1 MRSFLYSIGAALGLT
16 LGLNAQSQAVFVFES
31 NDPAGTGFNDATRTE
46 DIPIVESGLL
56 DIVGDNPGATLG
68 ELRLNVL
75 RAAGDAWAQFLLSD
89 VPIEVDVAFLDQGG
103 LSGGSITLASAS
115 VATLVSNF
123 TGAIEPNTF
132 YPVALA
138 NSLAGRDLRTAIPD
152 INVNVNSN
160 AELSGDLLPGGGLP
174 GLVWYYG
181 LDNNAPAGTI
191 DFLSVLTHELGHGL
205 GFSSTV
211 NLSNGQYIFG
221 SPDIYARHIFDTE
234 AQQLWTNMTAA
245 QRLASASN
253 DPNLTWDGEFV
264 RNAVDGV
271 SPFLQSGLAVNPE
284 GSLPAQQA
292 DFGGALSLT
301 GLSGRVILTDDG
313 STADGTGGNTG
324 TTRDAAQDIINGSEV
339 SGNIALIERGVET
352 FYAKVQRAEAVGA
365 SAVILYNNRDG
376 DATLAPT
383 GTLVAPIPT
392 IPVVFISENSGA
404 ELLAMLAADPNTQ
417 VNVTPSVVITGDGGE
432 TEFRAR
438 LNAPAAIQPGSSI
451 SHWSPAV
458 SPNLLMEPSINPN
471 LDNALDLSPVLMRDL
486 GWRTTRVNVPH
497 VNYSQWLA
505 ENGLTVGAPNAL
517 VEDDADGD
525 GVSNLLEYFSGTN
538 PVDESS
544 IPRSSL
550 TANTS
555 TGASSTG
562 GSTSSTLTFS
572 IERDR
577 TPSDLRFE
585 LEGSQDLG
593 SIDAWQSMNVPF
605 RTSPLTGEREQV
617 DFSIDTSSAPASFF
631 RLRVEQE

>member
-1 MRSFLYSIGAALGLT
+1 MRLFFYFVCTALGLT

-46 DIPIVESGLL
+46 DIPIVQSGLL

-103 LSGGSITLASAS
+103 FSGGRITLASAS
-115 VATLVSNF
+115 VATLLSNF

-138 NSLAGRDLRTAIPD
+138 NSLAGRDLRAGIAD

-174 GLVWYYG
+174 ALVWYYG

-191 DFLSVLTHELGHGL
+191 DLLSVLTHELGHGL

-245 QRLASASN
+245 QRFASASN

-264 RNAVDGV
+264 RNAVNGV
-271 SPFLQSGLAVNPE
+271 SPFLQSGLAVNAE
-284 GSLPAQQA
+284 GSFSAQQA
-292 DFGGALSLT
+292 NFGGMLSLT
-301 GLSGRVILTDDG
+301 GLSGLVVLTDDG
-313 STADGTGGNTG
+313 STADGSGGNTG
-324 TTRDAAQDIINGSEV
+324 TTRDAAQDIINGAEV
-339 SGNIALIERGVET
+339 SGNIALIERGIET
-352 FYAKVQRAEAVGA
+352 FFAKVQRAEAVGA

-392 IPVVFISENSGA
+392 IPVVFISQNSGA
-404 ELLAMLAADPNTQ
+404 ELLTILAADPNME
-417 VNVTPSVVITGDGGE
+417 VNVTPSAVISGGGE
-432 TEFRAR
+432 PEFRAR
-438 LNAPAAIQPGSSI
+438 LNAPAMIQPGSSI
-451 SHWSPAV
+451 SHWSPAA
-458 SPNLLMEPSINPN
+458 SPNLLMEPSINSN
-471 LDNALDLSPVLMRDL
+471 LDSALDLSPVLMRDL
-486 GWRTTRVNVPH
+486 GWRTTGVNVPH

-505 ENGLTVGAPNAL
+505 ENGLTSGDPNTL
-517 VEDDADGD
+517 MVDDADGD
-525 GVSNLLEYFSGTN
+525 GVSNLLEYFSGTD
-538 PVDESS
+538 PVDENS

-550 TANTS
+550 TTS
-555 TGASSTG
+555 ASSGGAG
-562 GSTSSTLTFS
+562 GSAGSPNLTFS

-593 SIDAWQSMNVPF
+593 STDTWQSMNVPF
-605 RTSPLTGEREQV
+605 STSPLTSEREQV
-617 DFSIDTSSAPASFF
+617 DFSIDTSSAPTSFF
-631 RLRVEQE
+631 RLRVDQE